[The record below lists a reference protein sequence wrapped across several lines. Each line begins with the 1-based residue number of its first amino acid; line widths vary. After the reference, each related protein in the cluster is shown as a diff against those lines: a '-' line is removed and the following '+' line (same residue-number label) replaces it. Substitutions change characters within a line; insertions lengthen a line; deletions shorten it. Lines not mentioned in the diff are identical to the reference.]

1 MTAKRNCAVRGGGAF
16 VADAMLPVVM
26 LRNSGAIFRALYVND

>member
-16 VADAMLPVVM
+16 VAGAALRFAM
-26 LRNSGAIFRALYVND
+26 LRNPGVNIHALRDSD